1 MVKKILV
8 SVLLGLAASG
18 PLCASS
24 IAYERVSFRRL
35 VAHVVTVDLVDPE
48 VKVSVAL
55 AAGGAGRCERFRS
68 MMNRT
73 RPAAAITGTFFDTR
87 SLQPTGD
94 IALFG
99 TLVHS
104 GCIGSALC
112 VDSNNKAQIV
122 PLSKGR
128 KTGWTGYETV
138 LCAGPTLVA
147 NGKVG
152 IELKHEG
159 FRRSLM
165 SGSRRT
171 AVGISKTG
179 KLILVCVNR
188 KSSLYEI
195 AKLMIKL
202 NARSAVSLDGGSSAA
217 LYHQGGY
224 FAVPGRTLTNCLV
237 VYSSTRAYNRAKT
250 ALAPARMMAKAAP
263 RRLPDSS
270 PIPALLLP
278 PTNVFPF
285 ATPAA
290 H

>member
-1 MVKKILV
+1 LSI
-8 SVLLGLAASG
+8 LLGLAASSSS
-18 PLCASS
+18 PASS
-24 IAYERVSFRRL
+24 IAYERVSYRRF
-35 VAHVVTVDLVDPE
+35 VAHVVTVNLADPQ

-73 RPAAAITGTFFDTR
+73 RPAAAITGTFFDTK

-99 TLVHS
+99 TVVHS

-112 VDSNNKAQIV
+112 LDSNNRAQIV
-122 PLSKGR
+122 PLKKGR

-165 SGSRRT
+165 SHSRRT
-171 AVGISKTG
+171 AVGITESG

-188 KSSLYEI
+188 KASLYDV

-202 NARSAVSLDGGSSAA
+202 NARSAVSLDGGSSTA
-217 LYHQGGY
+217 LYYQGGY
-224 FAVPGRTLTNCLV
+224 FACPGRTLTNCLV
-237 VYSSTRAYNRAKT
+237 VYSSTRAYNGAKT
-250 ALAPARMMAKAAP
+250 ALAPARVLAKAA
-263 RRLPDSS
+263 
-270 PIPALLLP
+270 AK
-278 PTNVFPF
+278 
-285 ATPAA
+285 
-290 H
+290 